1 MSKIYTFD
9 YTAEGEEGQTI
20 HGQMDM
26 LSNLNVD
33 AYQAIRQEL
42 GNNVAITSCQLR
54 KDEDDDSEVV
64 EHIKSILR
72 EDNPEKPDL
81 IPLLNEPKNFIRRC
95 KDYLTKPQET
105 PYTSLDMEPIED
117 SLPAPADMG
126 EMEEVKHG

>member
-54 KDEDDDSEVV
+54 KDEEDDSEVV

-72 EDNPEKPDL
+72 EDSPHEVHEDS
-81 IPLLNEPKNFIRRC
+81 PKNFIRRC

-105 PYTSLDMEPIED
+105 PATSPDMEPIED